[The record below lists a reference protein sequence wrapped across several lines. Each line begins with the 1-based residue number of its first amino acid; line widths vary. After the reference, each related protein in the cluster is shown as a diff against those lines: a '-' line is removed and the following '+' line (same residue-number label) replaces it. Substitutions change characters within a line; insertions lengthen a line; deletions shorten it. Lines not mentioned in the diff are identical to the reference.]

1 MYRAALDCAAGGA
14 MLVCA
19 AVSFL
24 VAMVAAVLGFGG
36 LSTTAVTDKILFITF
51 LIIAI
56 IAFLVGRQALPP
68 V

>member
-1 MYRAALDCAAGGA
+1 

>member
-1 MYRAALDCAAGGA
+1 
-14 MLVCA
+14 MLICA

-24 VAMVAAVLGFGG
+24 VAVVAAVLGFGG
-36 LSTTAVTDKILFITF
+36 LSTSAVIDRIIFVIF

-56 IAFLVGRQALPP
+56 IAFLAGRQPLPP

>member
-1 MYRAALDCAAGGA
+1 
-14 MLVCA
+14 MLFCA

-36 LSTTAVTDKILFITF
+36 LSTTAVIDRILFVVF

-56 IAFLVGRQALPP
+56 IAFVAGRQPLAPI
-68 V
+68 